1 MKNVT
6 ILNFSSRNHGNC
18 THIADHIAVHNTE
31 TNVHTFVM
39 DQRISPCNGCN
50 YECLMPGATC
60 PNVSQYQQEVMGAV
74 LQSDVVYLIVPN
86 YCGFPCANFLAFN
99 ERSVGY
105 FNLDRG
111 LMQRY
116 MNVRKR
122 FIIVSNTENEV
133 FQKAMEQQTKDTS
146 EVLYLKTSKY
156 GKRST
161 AGDLMESPEAVA
173 DLDAFLNLE

>member
-6 ILNFSSRNHGNC
+6 ILNFSSRKQGNC
-18 THIADHIAVHNTE
+18 ANIAHYMEVRSTE
-31 TNVHTFVM
+31 TNIRSFVI
-39 DQRISPCNGCN
+39 DQRIGPCNGCN
-50 YECLMPGATC
+50 YECLMPGTKC
-60 PNVSQYQQEVMGAV
+60 PNISQYQEEVMGAV

-105 FNLDRG
+105 FNMDRG

-133 FQKAMEQQTKDTS
+133 FQKAMAQQAKDTS

>member
-6 ILNFSSRNHGNC
+6 ILNFSSRKQGNC
-18 THIADHIAVHNTE
+18 ANIAHYMEVRSTE
-31 TNVHTFVM
+31 TNIRSFVI
-39 DQRISPCNGCN
+39 DQRISPFNGCN
-50 YECLMPGATC
+50 YECLMPGAKC
-60 PNVSQYQQEVMGAV
+60 PNISQYQEEVMGAV

-99 ERSVGY
+99 ERSVGF
-105 FNLDRG
+105 FNLDRT

-116 MNVRKR
+116 MDVRKR

-133 FQKAMEQQTKDTS
+133 FQKAMQQQAKDTS

-161 AGDLMESPEAVA
+161 AGDLMMSPEAVT
-173 DLDAFLNLE
+173 DLDAFLNKE

>member
-6 ILNFSSRNHGNC
+6 ILNFSSRKQGNC
-18 THIADHIAVHNTE
+18 ANIAHYMEVRSTE
-31 TNVHTFVM
+31 TNIRSFVI

-50 YECLMPGATC
+50 YECLMPGTKC
-60 PNVSQYQQEVMGAV
+60 PIISQYQEEVMGAV

-105 FNLDRG
+105 FNLDRT

-116 MNVRKR
+116 MDVRKR

-133 FQKAMEQQTKDTS
+133 FQKAMQQQAKDTS

-161 AGDLMESPEAVA
+161 AGDLMMSPEAVT
-173 DLDAFLNLE
+173 DLDAFLNKE